1 MRPLS
6 TVAVAL
12 FALTLSAGIALGE
25 VTVYKNTFSSRA
37 AIGDLQKVDGGNAC
51 KRRWVKSEKELS
63 LEIKKGVETCEFA
76 TPVRG
81 DTSQPNHQLDVEA
94 TVSKEVPKPLRDK
107 LFVAI
112 SVRDNQST
120 AYELRVFPGTGS
132 WELRRDP
139 EIEGFPMQGTDAAVA
154 GLGKANKL
162 SLQAFDDH
170 VTASVNGK
178 KLVDGFTD
186 PSPGEVEGRRTT
198 ITFGSEAAVK
208 GGVAASLDDLAVL
221 IPDP

>member
-1 MRPLS
+1 MRPLI
-6 TVAVAL
+6 TAAAAL
-12 FALTLSAGIALGE
+12 LTLTLTAAIALGE

-51 KRRWVKSEKELS
+51 KRGWVKSEKELS
-63 LEIKKGVETCEFA
+63 LEIKKGVETCVFA

-81 DTSQPNHQLDVEA
+81 DSPQPNHQLDIEA
-94 TVSKEVPKPLRDK
+94 KISKEVPKSLRDK

-112 SVRDNQST
+112 SVRNNQST
-120 AYELRVFPGTGS
+120 SYELRVFPATGT
-132 WELRRDP
+132 WELLRDP
-139 EIEGFPMQGTDAAVA
+139 EISGFPMQGSDAAVA

-170 VTASVNGK
+170 ITASVNGK
-178 KLVDGFTD
+178 KLVADFTD

-198 ITFGSEAAVK
+198 IVFGSEGQVK
-208 GGVAASLDDLAVL
+208 AEVGATFDDLAVL